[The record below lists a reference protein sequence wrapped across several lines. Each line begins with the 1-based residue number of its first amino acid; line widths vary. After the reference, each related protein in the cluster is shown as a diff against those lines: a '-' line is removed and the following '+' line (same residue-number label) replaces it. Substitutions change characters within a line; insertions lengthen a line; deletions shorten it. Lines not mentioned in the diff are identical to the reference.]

1 MQTKI
6 PGTPL
11 RKGLVVL
18 VLFTLL
24 AAGSRNHESAAGQ
37 SEIKNG
43 DKPMLAEKIDH
54 QTKAIM
60 PSIDAKAPAEFETAT
75 FGLG

>member
-1 MQTKI
+1 MKTKI

-11 RKGLVVL
+11 RKVLVGLV
-18 VLFTLL
+18 LL
-24 AAGSRNHESAAGQ
+24 ALLTAGAQIHESSAGQ

-43 DKPMLAEKIDH
+43 DKTMLAGKIDT
-54 QTKAIM
+54 QSNAIM
-60 PSIDAKAPAEFETAT
+60 PSIDAKAPTEFETAT

>member
-1 MQTKI
+1 MKTKI
-6 PGTPL
+6 PVTPL

-18 VLFTLL
+18 VFLTLL
-24 AAGSRNHESAAGQ
+24 TTGTRNHESAAGQ

-43 DKPMLAEKIDH
+43 DKTMLAEKLDY
-54 QTKAIM
+54 QTNTIM
-60 PSIDAKAPAEFETAT
+60 PSLDAKAPAEFETAT